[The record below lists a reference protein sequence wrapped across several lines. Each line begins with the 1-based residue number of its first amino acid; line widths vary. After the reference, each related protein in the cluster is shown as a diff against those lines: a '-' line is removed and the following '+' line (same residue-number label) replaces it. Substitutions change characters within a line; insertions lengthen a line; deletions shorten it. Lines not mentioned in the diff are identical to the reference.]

1 MAKVI
6 AVTNQKGGVGKS
18 TLTRE
23 LSAMCAIRG
32 YRVLSVDCD
41 PQGSLTASWMDTEKC
56 EPNLVH
62 CLVAPEGVRKA
73 ASTELT
79 PLKAAIFET
88 PIEGLDL
95 VGADVRL
102 ARFEREPASAVHRLR
117 HQLATVANE
126 YDLVFLD
133 CAPSL
138 GDLLHAALFAADHVL
153 IPCAALHMS
162 LEGLT
167 ELIFTIGE
175 VRHVN
180 KELQI
185 LGSVINLYKPRRLG
199 AQEARRAVEEI
210 SHLVGPVFDTNLH
223 DFAEIADAH
232 TRKRPVIAF
241 AGSSKA
247 AEQISLLTDE
257 FLMRLKM
264 SKSAEDA
271 KRDSRK
277 PYEVSA
283 SEVNPLAKQPTTK
296 NKTTSKHIA

>member
-1 MAKVI
+1 
-6 AVTNQKGGVGKS
+6 
-18 TLTRE
+18 
-23 LSAMCAIRG
+23 
-32 YRVLSVDCD
+32 
-41 PQGSLTASWMDTEKC
+41 MDTEKC

-62 CLVAPEGVRKA
+62 CLVAPEGVRKS
-73 ASTELT
+73 ASTGLT
-79 PLKAAIFET
+79 LLKAAIFET

-102 ARFEREPASAVHRLR
+102 AQFEREPASAVHRLR
-117 HQLATVANE
+117 QQLASVASE
-126 YDLVFLD
+126 YDIVFLD

-138 GDLLHAALFAADHVL
+138 GDLLHAALFAADYVL

-167 ELIFTIGE
+167 ELVYTIGE

-264 SKSAEDA
+264 PKSAEDR
-271 KRDSRK
+271 KQDSRET
-277 PYEVSA
+277 YEVPTSKL
-283 SEVNPLAKQPTTK
+283 NPIAKQPKAK
-296 NKTTSKHIA
+296 NKTINKHVA